1 MYLYLGNNPRSLYL
15 VTSTHDER
23 HGCPRKALV
32 FRAGEGQSKAIVEFL
47 PKDQV
52 NLSKCVKLTNRIV
65 KGCLGL
71 ISVDNGLPPSMA
83 CKSANVTHSL
93 PLDLFLAIIT
103 SATEVGNTRPS
114 ATNPEIVARIH
125 EVCFYSLTS
134 PTWDDLS
141 TQDPQ
146 LSPDL
151 VESAFQRDI
160 YPQSPTPSQVFEHPC
175 MPLTKILSS
184 GSFYYAIESQWDLSS
199 RLPIRLARG
208 PNYSKETLI
217 FDERFV
223 WNEYIIRSLLDFRE
237 RLEAQDRE
245 DLDRC
250 RFIVSSLSFTL

>member
-1 MYLYLGNNPRSLYL
+1 MNSL
-15 VTSTHDER
+15 
-23 HGCPRKALV
+23 
-32 FRAGEGQSKAIVEFL
+32 
-47 PKDQV
+47 
-52 NLSKCVKLTNRIV
+52 
-65 KGCLGL
+65 
-71 ISVDNGLPPSMA
+71 
-83 CKSANVTHSL
+83 THSL

-103 SATEVGNTRPS
+103 SANEVGNTRPS

-125 EVCFYSLTS
+125 EVSFYSLTS

-146 LSPDL
+146 LSPDI
-151 VESAFQRDI
+151 VESAFQRDS
-160 YPQSPTPSQVFEHPC
+160 YPQSTPSQVFEHPC

-184 GSFYYAIESQWDLSS
+184 GSFYYAVESQWDLSS

-208 PNYSKETLI
+208 PNYSKEPLV

-237 RLEAQDRE
+237 RLEVQDRE

-250 RFIVSSLSFTL
+250 RFIVSSPFTLKYLPTDIFPDLSNSRFCWCFYDGITGPTY

>member
-1 MYLYLGNNPRSLYL
+1 M
-15 VTSTHDER
+15 
-23 HGCPRKALV
+23 
-32 FRAGEGQSKAIVEFL
+32 
-47 PKDQV
+47 
-52 NLSKCVKLTNRIV
+52 
-65 KGCLGL
+65 
-71 ISVDNGLPPSMA
+71 
-83 CKSANVTHSL
+83 
-93 PLDLFLAIIT
+93 FLAIIT

-146 LSPDL
+146 LSPDI
-151 VESAFQRDI
+151 VESTFQRDS
-160 YPQSPTPSQVFEHPC
+160 YAQPPPSQVFEHPC

-184 GSFYYAIESQWDLSS
+184 GSFYYAVESQWDLSS
-199 RLPIRLARG
+199 RLPVRLARG

-223 WNEYIIRSLLDFRE
+223 WNEYILRSLLDFRE

-250 RFIVSSLSFTL
+250 QFIVSSLFRLFCKVLTNKSLSRSSQFKVTLGSLRWLYQLRQLMVLLLLRLCR